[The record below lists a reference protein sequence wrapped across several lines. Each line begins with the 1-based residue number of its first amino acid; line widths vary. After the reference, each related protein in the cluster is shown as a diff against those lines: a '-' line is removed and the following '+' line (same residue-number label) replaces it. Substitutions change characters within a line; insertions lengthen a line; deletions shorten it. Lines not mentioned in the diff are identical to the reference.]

1 MPEPIV
7 PKVEEPVVPPVTPPA
22 DVVPPV
28 VPPVTPPAKTLE
40 EIRKE
45 AAPEVAPK
53 ETVGLDKFLDEKKG
67 RKDAEKR
74 VKELEDLIKNGGTPA
89 EVSADIDAIAE
100 KYPDVSKDFLRDIA
114 TVMTN
119 RVQDAV
125 KPLQQEKTQKKIDE
139 AFKVHFDKAMG
150 EMPEFTKVVNAD
162 VIKTLSLD
170 PKNAN
175 KTMKQLIEETY
186 GAAVPGKR
194 TIDSTIPAGGK
205 DTEPLDFARARKDS
219 DYFDVV
225 MANPRLKAEYNDKM
239 LKEGW

>member
-7 PKVEEPVVPPVTPPA
+7 PEVKEPVVPE
-22 DVVPPV
+22 VVPPV
-28 VPPVTPPAKTLE
+28 VVEPDKPVEKTID
-40 EIRKE
+40 EINKE
-45 AAPEVAPK
+45 AAPEVKSK
-53 ETVGLDKFLDEKKG
+53 ETVGLDKFMSEKKG
-67 RKDAEKR
+67 RQEAEKR
-74 VKELEDLIKNGGTPA
+74 LKELEDSIRAGATPA

-114 TVMTN
+114 SVMSN
-119 RVQDAV
+119 KVQEAV

-139 AFKVHFDKAMG
+139 AFKTHFDKAMG
-150 EMPEFTKVVNAD
+150 EMPEFTKIVNPE

-194 TIDSTIPAGGK
+194 TMDTTLPGGGK
-205 DTEPLDFARARKDS
+205 DTEPLDFDKARRNPE
-219 DYFDVV
+219 YFDVV
-225 MANPRLKAEYNDKM
+225 MGNPRLKAEYNDKM